1 MKATRPMPQATLDHE
16 PDPCIRLRGIG
27 KTFAGISV
35 LRDVDLD
42 IRSGEIHGLVGENG
56 AGKSTLGKIIG
67 GYYQASA
74 GTIEVFGRQVQ
85 NWTPK
90 DALDSG
96 VAIMH
101 QELQLVPEL
110 TVAEN
115 VFLGQEE
122 ERFGL
127 LARTETDRLAPI
139 IAATGFDI
147 DARAKIAELPI
158 ADRQKIE
165 VMRALARN
173 AQVIVMDE
181 PTSSLAADETEKLH
195 ATMRNLR
202 DAGGTVVY
210 VSHFLD
216 NILSVCDRVTVLRDG
231 DLVRTGGCAG
241 ESRESL
247 VSAMLGGGLTE
258 IAFPAKAAPTSPRPA
273 LEVESLASVNGVR
286 DASFHVGCGEIVG
299 LVGLVGSGRSEI
311 ARAVVG
317 ADRATAGKV
326 MVHGEPFTN
335 RTLNTATRRGIVMA
349 PEDRRKQGL
358 VLTLPVRA
366 NMTLPHLDTFRFAG
380 IVNSRSERARTREAI
395 AHFRVRP
402 TDVDGNVHNY
412 SGGNQQKVLLG
423 KWLLRDPDI
432 VILDEPS
439 RGVDVGARQRIH
451 EAIAEIAAKG
461 AAVLLISSE
470 VEEVLGLA
478 HRAYLVSE
486 GKIHEEIDPDDMS
499 EGEVLRALFNLQNSA
514 EDEAAARAVD
524 AH

>member
-1 MKATRPMPQATLDHE
+1 MTDAMPDSTLDQGR
-16 PDPCIRLRGIG
+16 DPCIRLRGIG
-27 KTFAGISV
+27 KSFGGVSV

-42 IRSGEIHGLVGENG
+42 IHAGEIHGLVGENG

-74 GTIEVFGRQVQ
+74 GTIEVFGAQVQ

-90 DALDSG
+90 DALDAG

-115 VFLGQEE
+115 VFLGMEE
-122 ERFGL
+122 ERYGIL
-127 LARTETDRLAPI
+127 SRTEADRVVPI
-139 IAATGFDI
+139 MAATGFEI
-147 DARAKIAELPI
+147 NAKAKIADLSI

-165 VMRALARN
+165 VMRALARD
-173 AQVIVMDE
+173 ARVIVMDE

-195 ATMRNLR
+195 VTMRNLR

-216 NILSVCDRVTVLRDG
+216 NILGVCDRVTVLRDG
-231 DLVRTGGCAG
+231 DHVRTGDCAD
-241 ESRESL
+241 ETRETL

-258 IAFPAKAAPTSPRPA
+258 IAFPAKTIPEDPPPA
-273 LEVESLASVNGVR
+273 LEVKSLASPYGVR
-286 DASFHVGCGEIVG
+286 DASFRIGRGEIVG

-311 ARAVVG
+311 ARAIVG
-317 ADRATAGKV
+317 ADRATAGEV
-326 MVHGEPFTN
+326 LVHGKPFHN
-335 RTLNTATRRGIVMA
+335 RTLDASTRRGIVMA

-358 VLTLPVRA
+358 VMTLPVRA
-366 NMTLPHLDTFRFAG
+366 NMTLPHLDAFRFGG
-380 IVNSRSERARTREAI
+380 IVKSGSERARTREVI
-395 AHFRVRP
+395 EHFRVRP
-402 TDVDGNVHNY
+402 SDVDGEVHNY

-451 EAIAEIAAKG
+451 EAIAEIAVKG

-478 HRAYLVSE
+478 HRAYLVSD
-486 GKIHEEIDPDDMS
+486 GQIHDEIDPDGMS
-499 EGEVLRALFNLQNSA
+499 AGEVLRALFDLQNSA
-514 EDEAAARAVD
+514 GNEAAARVG
-524 AH
+524 